1 MVFNEGMTN
10 RYLASMILLTAL
22 LAVPA
27 GGRQEFGL
35 SGSGQT
41 SMKMAVLD
49 KRLPVTLTLE
59 VEDGKTIDAFLLVMD
74 AAYAVDMEDGILFNN
89 PDVSL
94 TVLKSWPG
102 ISGIQDFVYA
112 PEDHPGI
119 LEDKTVDRV
128 CLVMINTVGADTP
141 ESDRKVGVSLSFSK
155 GVRAVS
161 LAAGIILSLPAF
173 AVFLVPAARALKKRL
188 EK

>member
-1 MVFNEGMTN
+1 
-10 RYLASMILLTAL
+10 MILLAAL

-27 GGRQEFGL
+27 GAHQDFGL
-35 SGSGQT
+35 SGTGQT
-41 SMKMAVLD
+41 SMKMAALD

-59 VEDGKTIDAFLLVMD
+59 VEDGKTIDALLVAMD
-74 AAYAVDMEDGILFNN
+74 AAYALDMEDGILFNN

-94 TVLKSWPG
+94 TILKSWPG
-102 ISGIQDFVYA
+102 ISGFQDFVYA
-112 PEDHPGI
+112 PEDHPEI
-119 LEDKTVDRV
+119 LEDKTVDRL
-128 CLVMINTVGADTP
+128 CLVMINTVGGDDP

-161 LAAGIILSLPAF
+161 LIAGIVLSLPAF
-173 AVFLVPAARALKKRL
+173 AVFLVPAVRTLKKRL